1 MKRLILAALGAA
13 VLLLSGCGGAMTTA
27 PASGIKLST
36 SAFPNQLP
44 SPCPLP
50 NATAGTAYS
59 VTITASGGIP
69 PYNWALAPGSSL
81 PPGLAL
87 ASGTP
92 SATISGTPQQSGTST
107 FSLQLTDAEVPPVTA
122 SAEFSLT
129 ISPPPNPT
137 PSVTSLSPSSATAG
151 DPAFTL
157 TVNGS
162 SFVSGATV
170 EWNGSARVTTFV
182 SSTQLTAAIPATD
195 IATAGTV
202 QVTVVNPSPGGGT
215 SNMIAFTVNNPVP
228 AISSLSPSSAIANSA
243 AFTLTVNGSSFVSGT
258 TVEWNGSARVTI
270 FVSSTQLTAA
280 ITATDI
286 ATAGTVQVT
295 VVNPS
300 PGGGASNMAG
310 FTVNNPVPVISSI
323 SPSSAIANSAA
334 FTLTV
339 NGSGFVSGTTVEWNA
354 SPRTTT
360 FVSSTQLTAAIP
372 ATDITAAATVNVT
385 VVNPTPGGGT
395 SNAVVFTI
403 RSFPQI
409 VSVATDG
416 TQGDNGSATA
426 SVSADGRFV
435 AFQSDAAT
443 LVAGDTNQATDVF
456 LRDTCQVIAGPVAG
470 CTPTTTLVSATPSGT
485 VGNGPSQDPSISAD
499 GRFVAFDSSAT
510 NVVSGDTN
518 GFQDVFVRDT
528 CQTSSGPVA
537 SCTPSTTLVSVATDG
552 TQGDNVSGNPSI
564 SADGRYVAFD
574 SSASTLVANDNN
586 QTEDIFVRDT
596 CQTSAGPV
604 AGCAPSTTLVSVATD
619 GTQGNGFSEL
629 PSISADG
636 RFVAFDSLAGTFGA
650 VGTDF
655 TQMYVHDT
663 CAGAGANCAPSTTL
677 ISVTPTGAIGNG
689 TSTDA
694 SISADG
700 RFVAFD
706 SYANNLVASD
716 TNLVQDVFVS
726 DTCQTSA
733 GPVAGCTPSTV
744 RVSVASDGTQGNAGM
759 LGDFVAGSDLPSIS
773 ADGRFIAFESASTNL
788 VANDTNFSEDVFI
801 HDTCAGVSSG
811 CTPST
816 VRVSVAS
823 DGTQG
828 DGGSYAP
835 AISGDGHFVVF
846 TSSATNL
853 VAGDANGFD
862 DDFLTITGF

>member
-170 EWNGSARVTTFV
+170 EWNGSARTTTFV

-215 SNMIAFTVNNPVP
+215 SNMIAFTVNNSVP
-228 AISSLSPSSAIANSA
+228 AISSLSPSSATAGDP
-243 AFTLTVNGSSFVSGT
+243 AFTLTVNGSSFVSGA
-258 TVEWNGSARVTI
+258 TVEWNGSARVTT

-280 ITATDI
+280 IPATDI

-586 QTEDIFVRDT
+586 QAEDIFVRDM
-596 CQTSAGPV
+596 CQTSAGPI
-604 AGCAPSTTLVSVATD
+604 AGCTPSTTLVSVATD
-619 GTQGNGFSEL
+619 GTQGNSFSAL

-636 RFVAFDSLAGTFGA
+636 RYVAFESFAGNLGA
-650 VGTDF
+650 PPSDF
-655 TQMYVHDT
+655 QQVFLRDT
-663 CAGAGANCAPSTTL
+663 CAGGGANCAPSTTL
-677 ISVTPTGAIGNG
+677 VSANNSGTEGFGDSEYPSVSG
-689 TSTDA
+689 
-694 SISADG
+694 DG
-700 RFVAFD
+700 RYVAFD
-706 SYANNLVASD
+706 SLASNFIAND
-716 TNLVQDVFVS
+716 TNGVSDVFVR
-726 DTCQTSA
+726 DTCA
-733 GPVAGCTPSTV
+733 GVSSGCTPSTTI
-744 RVSVASDGTQGNAGM
+744 VSVASDGTQGNAGM
-759 LGDFVAGSDLPSIS
+759 LGDFLAGSDLASIS

-835 AISGDGHFVVF
+835 AISGDGHFVAF

-853 VAGDANGFD
+853 VAGDANGID